1 MGQSHR
7 KSFSLSIQLPLF
19 SHFTSL
25 HPHFFTLW
33 GSRSE
38 SWSFEIERSRRF
50 SCKSSFS
57 VSNSRMQPLKPTATP
72 VLWNLGKNIITLT
85 CVISCINYLFQSQ
98 KLSYHYY
105 SLSDVWCL
113 LSDVR
118 RLMSGLWC
126 LMSEVWCLLSNVRRL
141 MYDVLCLLSDV
152 RRLTS
157 GVWWLVSRVRRLM
170 SEVCCLMSDTWCL
183 SHVWC
188 HTGDVR
194 SLMYDLRR
202 LMPDVSDDWCM
213 HDVWC
218 LVFIVWCQTLDI
230 RHLTSDDRHHSSDT
244 IHHISN
250 IWYQTTII
258 THKTSNII
266 HQTSYIIHQI
276 DQTSVV

>member
-7 KSFSLSIQLPLF
+7 KSFSLSIQRPVF

-50 SCKSSFS
+50 SRKSSFS
-57 VSNSRMQPLKPTATP
+57 VSNSRMHPLKPTATP

-105 SLSDVWCL
+105 SLSA
-113 LSDVR
+113 
-118 RLMSGLWC
+118 
-126 LMSEVWCLLSNVRRL
+126 VWCLLSNVRRL
-141 MYDVLCLLSDV
+141 MYDVWCLLSDV
-152 RRLTS
+152 WCL
-157 GVWWLVSRVRRLM
+157 VYDDWCLVSVM
-170 SEVCCLMSDTWCL
+170 SEVCCMMSDIWCL

-202 LMPDVSDDWCM
+202 LMSDVSDDWCM
-213 HDVWC
+213 HDAWC
-218 LVFIVWCQTLDI
+218 LVFIVWRQT
-230 RHLTSDDRHHSSDT
+230 
-244 IHHISN
+244 
-250 IWYQTTII
+250 
-258 THKTSNII
+258 
-266 HQTSYIIHQI
+266 
-276 DQTSVV
+276 

>member
-7 KSFSLSIQLPLF
+7 KSFGLSIQLPLF

-50 SCKSSFS
+50 SRKSSFS

-113 LSDVR
+113 LS
-118 RLMSGLWC
+118 
-126 LMSEVWCLLSNVRRL
+126 NVRRL
-141 MYDVLCLLSDV
+141 MFVVWCQTSNVWSLMSDV
-152 RRLTS
+152 WCLKS
-157 GVWWLVSRVRRLM
+157 D
-170 SEVCCLMSDTWCL
+170 VCCLMSD
-183 SHVWC
+183 VWC
-188 HTGDVR
+188 MMSYVCCLMSDVW
-194 SLMYDLRR
+194 R
-202 LMPDVSDDWCM
+202 LVSDDWCLES
-213 HDVWC
+213 DAWC
-218 LVFIVWCQTLDI
+218 LKFVVWCQTPDVCLM
-230 RHLTSDDRHHSSDT
+230 SDVTRVMWEVWCMISD
-244 IHHISN
+244 
-250 IWYQTTII
+250 
-258 THKTSNII
+258 
-266 HQTSYIIHQI
+266 
-276 DQTSVV
+276 V

>member
-7 KSFSLSIQLPLF
+7 KSFCLSIQSPPFLQ
-19 SHFTSL
+19 FTSL

-50 SCKSSFS
+50 SRKSSFS

-105 SLSDVWCL
+105 SFCDVWCLLSNVRRLMYDVWCL

-126 LMSEVWCLLSNVRRL
+126 LMSGIWCLLSNVRRL
-141 MYDVLCLLSDV
+141 MYDVWYLLSDV
-152 RRLTS
+152 RRL
-157 GVWWLVSRVRRLM
+157 M
-170 SEVCCLMSDTWCL
+170 S
-183 SHVWC
+183 
-188 HTGDVR
+188 
-194 SLMYDLRR
+194 
-202 LMPDVSDDWCM
+202 
-213 HDVWC
+213 DVWC
-218 LVFIVWCQTLDI
+218 MMIGV
-230 RHLTSDDRHHSSDT
+230 
-244 IHHISN
+244 
-250 IWYQTTII
+250 
-258 THKTSNII
+258 
-266 HQTSYIIHQI
+266 
-276 DQTSVV
+276 